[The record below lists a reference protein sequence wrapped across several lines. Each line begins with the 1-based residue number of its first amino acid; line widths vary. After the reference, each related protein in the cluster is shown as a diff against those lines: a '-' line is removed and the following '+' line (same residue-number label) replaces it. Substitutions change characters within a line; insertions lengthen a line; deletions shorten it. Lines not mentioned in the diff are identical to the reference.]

1 MKQESVPI
9 NSTQHTGT
17 LGDRIRR
24 IADEL
29 REETDLQIQVTSR
42 ILGAAAQISENHERL
57 IDEVVDIVEDD
68 LAQNVDTYTTNTYT
82 VEALK
87 KKFKTLGEAKQYFD
101 LKANSWLALAEK
113 LNRYSN
119 QQIMS
124 AEIPKMLI
132 IERLD
137 VIENELKVLRL
148 ETSQILALV
157 QQLIF
162 K

>member
-57 IDEVVDIVEDD
+57 IDEVVDMVEDD

>member
-1 MKQESVPI
+1 
-9 NSTQHTGT
+9 
-17 LGDRIRR
+17 
-24 IADEL
+24 
-29 REETDLQIQVTSR
+29 
-42 ILGAAAQISENHERL
+42 
-57 IDEVVDIVEDD
+57 
-68 LAQNVDTYTTNTYT
+68 
-82 VEALK
+82 
-87 KKFKTLGEAKQYFD
+87 

>member
-1 MKQESVPI
+1 MSQELVPI
-9 NSTQHTGT
+9 SSTQHTRT
-17 LGDRIRR
+17 LGERVRK
-24 IADEL
+24 IADKL
-29 REETDLQIQVTSR
+29 REETDLQIKVTSR
-42 ILGAAAQISENHERL
+42 ILGAAAKISENHEHL
-57 IDEVVDIVEDD
+57 IDEVVDMVEDD